1 MDFIFKP
8 EKLGENLSGE
18 ISEAIAKRTETFS
31 RKKFPGLWEKTDK
44 LNARNLS
51 EDALRRRIRFR
62 RFNGIICIALGIFLF
77 VPGLLKPDEL
87 FVPLVVGAAATIF
100 GISAV
105 VPRKTDAEK
114 FEKKAKKL
122 IKAINSSVKP
132 EDTVVFNNDGVF
144 ENGVLL
150 MEYENLEPIIETRN
164 IFFICDGEKVLLL
177 RKCDLVSGKA
187 EDFAEF
193 IKNKNKI

>member
-8 EKLGENLSGE
+8 EKLGENLSYE
-18 ISEAIAKRTETFS
+18 ISEAIAKWTETFS
-31 RKKFPGLWEKTDK
+31 RKKFPGLWEKTDR

-51 EDALRRRIRFR
+51 EDALRRRVKFR
-62 RFNGIICIALGIFLF
+62 RLNGIICIALGIFLF

-105 VPRKTDAEK
+105 IPRKTDAEK

-164 IFFICDGEKVLLL
+164 IFFICDGIKILLF

-193 IKNKNKI
+193 IKNKNEI